1 MSRGEHAL
9 AQGAVF
15 GVKSVKG
22 QGLSAPVGG
31 TGHG

>member
-1 MSRGEHAL
+1 MSRGKYAL
-9 AQGAVF
+9 TRGAVIA
-15 GVKSVKG
+15 VKSVKG